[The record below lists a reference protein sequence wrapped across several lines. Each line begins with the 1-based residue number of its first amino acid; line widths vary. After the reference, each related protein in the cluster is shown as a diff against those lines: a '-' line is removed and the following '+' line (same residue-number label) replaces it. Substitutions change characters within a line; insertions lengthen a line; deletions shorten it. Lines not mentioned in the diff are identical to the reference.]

1 MWLLV
6 IGIVLVVILPVATGF
21 WLQHAAARQE
31 EEARLLFDATNIAE
45 VPELL
50 EPHSPAER
58 WPA

>member
-6 IGIVLVVILPVATGF
+6 IGIVLFVLLPVATGF

-45 VPELL
+45 VPELF
-50 EPHSPAER
+50 EPRSPAER

>member
-6 IGIVLVVILPVATGF
+6 IGIVLFVVLPVATGF

-31 EEARLLFDATNIAE
+31 DEARLLFEATNLPE
-45 VPELL
+45 VPEQ
-50 EPHSPAER
+50 PER

>member
-6 IGIVLVVILPVATGF
+6 IGIILFVVLPVATGF

-31 EEARLLFDATNIAE
+31 EEARVLFDATNIAE
-45 VPELL
+45 VPETF
-50 EPHSPAER
+50 EPSHPAER

>member
-6 IGIVLVVILPVATGF
+6 IGIVLFVLLPVATGF

-31 EEARLLFDATNIAE
+31 QEAHLLFEATNLAE
-45 VPELL
+45 VPESFQS
-50 EPHSPAER
+50 HDPAER